1 MDKRSYFGVK
11 SINGFYDVKEIRLP
25 EDVSKVSEFDFI
37 LQDTQSETRDSDYK
51 GYVHG
56 SIKVMTEFDRPAF
69 INGWKLRGIT
79 IYGRWP
85 KLSMFDKYGEYYLYE
100 RDGFGQNDYDDNKP
114 RYMQDILIEALE
126 FTKKYLFVKHC
137 KFFSNFQYNFPNYD
151 NGISISQLSSLM
163 EQIKNYTDD
172 YQETISLL
180 KKEEAPQEMID
191 QLNSAYNNAITK
203 YFQFGITFDK

>member
-25 EDVSKVSEFDFI
+25 EDASRVSEFDFI
-37 LQDTQSETRDSDYK
+37 LEDTQRETRQSESK
-51 GYVHG
+51 GYVSG
-56 SIKVMTEFDRPAF
+56 SIKVMTEFNKPAI
-69 INGWKLRGIT
+69 INGWKLTGII

-85 KLSMFDKYGEYYLYE
+85 KLSLYDKFGKFYQYA

-114 RYMQDILIEALE
+114 RYIHDILVEALD
-126 FTKKYLFVKHC
+126 FTNKYLFAKHRQLY
-137 KFFSNFQYNFPNYD
+137 SNFQYNLPNYD

-172 YQETISLL
+172 YQEIISLL
-180 KKEEAPQEMID
+180 KKEDAPQEMID
-191 QLNSAYNNAITK
+191 QLNSAYNDAITK
-203 YFQFGITFDK
+203 YFKFGIII